1 MRASIKEL
9 TCKTC
14 AKFERDLDSKAG
26 GWCPIPNKKDPLNR
40 NKKYVYQSR
49 KACLNYETYD

>member
-1 MRASIKEL
+1 MTEKEL

-26 GWCPIPNKKDPLNR
+26 GWCPIPNKKDPFKR
-40 NKKYVYQSR
+40 SKKYVHQSR
-49 KACLNYETYD
+49 RACVNYETSD